1 MRGWM
6 STLRS
11 VTTLAD
17 RLVLMAIL
25 LLSAGAALAARSGL
39 RPARE
44 AVVTIDRKPVFS
56 LRFDQDGRY
65 TIPAPLGP
73 VVVQV
78 HNGTIRVVQS
88 SCPDKICVYERP
100 VTPLGGVIVCAP
112 NRLVIQVR
120 RGVVSSLDC
129 VTQ

>member
-1 MRGWM
+1 MRNWFH
-6 STLRS
+6 TLRS
-11 VTTLAD
+11 ETTVAD
-17 RLVLMAIL
+17 RLVFTVIL
-25 LLSAGAALAARSGL
+25 LLSAGAAFAARSGA

-44 AVVTIDRKPVFS
+44 AVVTVNRKPVFS
-56 LRFDQDGRY
+56 LRFDQEGVYQID
-65 TIPAPLGP
+65 APLGP
-73 VVVQV
+73 VQVQV
-78 HNGTIRVVQS
+78 HNGKIRVVRS

-120 RGVVSSLDC
+120 RRAVSSLDC